1 MTYGL
6 QSKTKDLNAVVVG
19 HNYLL
24 LFKNQYHGPIK
35 LNKNVLQ
42 TERALKSQSAKGP
55 RALTPP
61 GLATGE
67 VHLKIGF
74 SPH

>member
-6 QSKTKDLNAVVVG
+6 QSKTKDLNAVVVR

-42 TERALKSQSAKGP
+42 TKRALKNQSTKG
-55 RALTPP
+55 AC
-61 GLATGE
+61 A
-67 VHLKIGF
+67 
-74 SPH
+74 